1 MTGTTDTKPE
11 AAGQSAGTTTDKT
24 TGKTTAKG
32 ISLRTGARLAVVQAL
47 YEMDISGKGV
57 LDALA
62 EFEAF
67 WIGQE
72 VDGIMHPEAETA
84 FFRDLLRGTVEE
96 QRAID
101 PKLDQALAQ
110 GWPLRRIEIVLRA
123 ILRAGAYELMFRP
136 DVPVGAAISA
146 YVDVAHSFY
155 TADEPGLV
163 NAVLDRLAREVRP
176 GEVAAP
182 KASGKPGSS
191 KPLAS
196 KPVASKP
203 VSDTSGTAKPSAKKA

>member
-1 MTGTTDTKPE
+1 MTDIQMTGTTDPQPE
-11 AAGQSAGTTTDKT
+11 AATEPAGA
-24 TGKTTAKG
+24 TAK
-32 ISLRTGARLAVVQAL
+32 ISPRTGARLAVVQAL

-67 WIGQE
+67 WIGRE
-72 VDGIMHPEAETA
+72 IDGIVHPPAETA

-101 PKLDQALAQ
+101 TKLDQALAQ

-123 ILRAGAYELMFRP
+123 ILRAGAYELMFRR
-136 DVPVGAAISA
+136 DVPVAAAISE

-176 GEVAAP
+176 GEVGAA
-182 KASGKPGSS
+182 KTSGKPGSS
-191 KPLAS
+191 KPL
-196 KPVASKP
+196 
-203 VSDTSGTAKPSAKKA
+203 SGKSGPANPPAKKA

>member
-1 MTGTTDTKPE
+1 MTGTPE
-11 AAGQSAGTTTDKT
+11 
-24 TGKTTAKG
+24 TTARTAK
-32 ISLRTGARLAVVQAL
+32 ISLRSGARLAVVQAL

-72 VDGIMHPEAETA
+72 VDGIAHPQAETA
-84 FFRDLLRGTVEE
+84 FFRDLLRGTVDE

-176 GEVAAP
+176 GEVTAA

-191 KPLAS
+191 KPL
-196 KPVASKP
+196 
-203 VSDTSGTAKPSAKKA
+203 SGKSGPAKPSADKPSATKA

>member
-1 MTGTTDTKPE
+1 MTDSPMTGTTDTQPE
-11 AAGQSAGTTTDKT
+11 NGAEP
-24 TGKTTAKG
+24 AK
-32 ISLRTGARLAVVQAL
+32 ISPRSGARLAVVQAL

-72 VDGIMHPEAETA
+72 VDGIAHPPAETA

-123 ILRAGAYELMFRP
+123 ILRAGAYELMFRK
-136 DVPVGAAISA
+136 DVPAAAAISA

-176 GEVAAP
+176 GEVGAP
-182 KASGKPGSS
+182 KASAKPGSS
-191 KPLAS
+191 KPLPGKDLS
-196 KPVASKP
+196 GKPP
-203 VSDTSGTAKPSAKKA
+203 GRKA

>member
-1 MTGTTDTKPE
+1 MTDTAMTGTTDTTPE
-11 AAGQSAGTTTDKT
+11 TLTEAG
-24 TGKTTAKG
+24 GKA

-47 YEMDISGKGV
+47 YEMDVSGKGV

-72 VDGIMHPEAETA
+72 VDGIAHPPAEPA

-136 DVPVGAAISA
+136 DVPAAAAISE

-155 TADEPGLV
+155 PGDEPGLV

-176 GEVAAP
+176 GEVGPA
-182 KASGKPGSS
+182 KGSSKPGSS
-191 KPLAS
+191 RPL
-196 KPVASKP
+196 P
-203 VSDTSGTAKPSAKKA
+203 AKPAPGKA